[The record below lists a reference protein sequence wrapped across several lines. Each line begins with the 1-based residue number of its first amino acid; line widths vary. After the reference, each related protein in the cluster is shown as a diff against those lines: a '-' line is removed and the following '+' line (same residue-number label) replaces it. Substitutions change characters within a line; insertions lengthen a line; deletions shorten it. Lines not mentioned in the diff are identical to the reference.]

1 MVEVKID
8 KKRGTDMLLTLSGN
22 THDIA
27 QETAIMLVEICKAI
41 SNNTDDPF
49 DEVFTTIVGTAKL
62 AHFFKSK
69 EEGNGK

>member
-8 KKRGTDMLLTLSGN
+8 KKSGAEMLLTLSGN

-27 QETAIMLVEICKAI
+27 QETTIMLVEICKAI

-49 DEVFTTIVGTAKL
+49 DKIFTAIVGTAKI

>member
-22 THDIA
+22 THDIV

-49 DEVFTTIVGTAKL
+49 DKVFTAIVGTAKL